1 MSTLTPP
8 PPTRATRATTHRPP
22 AKRLSSRLGNLLLNL
37 AAVAGAICILL
48 VILAFFF
55 NITLIMFKTG
65 SMAPTI
71 PAGSVALVREVP
83 AAELKVGDV
92 VTVDRPGQLPITH
105 RITSIVPGPD
115 AEARTITM
123 RGDANATED
132 PAPYT
137 ILHARIVLGSVP
149 GLAHVIVWFGNPWV
163 LGGLTIALSA
173 LVTWAFWPRNTA
185 PARRRGRHGAGIGSP
200 VGTGSAVLV
209 VGLLVG
215 GVLLTPAAPA
225 RAEGATEQTLTART
239 FTLVSVADSY
249 RMANLTPGEPVT
261 WDLGVKS
268 RSTGP
273 LTVSMTA
280 SGESRLGLVAG
291 ISECAQRWE
300 GTVCPHGSRSVTVPG
315 PLALDGVQRT
325 FSDVPSGGTRWYRMT
340 VTMPT
345 APDRAVPTSATS
357 RVVLRIADPDGTT
370 IEVPGEPGTHTPGSD
385 PTTPEAALTP
395 APGASG
401 GLSQTGGSLDPT
413 RMMLALLAIGT
424 GILIAGIAR
433 LRQGERTS

>member
-1 MSTLTPP
+1 MSTLAPP
-8 PPTRATRATTHRPP
+8 PPTRATRATTPRPP
-22 AKRLSSRLGNLLLNL
+22 ARRLSARLGNLLLNL

-105 RITSIVPGPD
+105 RITSIIPGPD

-185 PARRRGRHGAGIGSP
+185 PPRRRGRHGAGIGSR
-200 VGTGSAVLV
+200 VGTGSAALAVALVL
-209 VGLLVG
+209 GGSLL
-215 GVLLTPAAPA
+215 APA
-225 RAEGATEQTLTART
+225 SPVRAEGATEQTLTART

-261 WDLGVKS
+261 WDLGVQS
-268 RSTGP
+268 NSTEP
-273 LTVSMTA
+273 LSVSMTA

-291 ISECAQRWE
+291 ITECDERWQNNTCR
-300 GTVCPHGSRSVTVPG
+300 GGSKNIAAPS
-315 PLALDGVQRT
+315 PLTLDGVQRPL
-325 FSDVPSGGTRWYRMT
+325 SDVPAGNTRWFRMT
-340 VTMPT
+340 VTMPG
-345 APDRAVPTSATS
+345 APDQALATTATS
-357 RVVLRIADPDGTT
+357 RVILRVSDPGGAV
-370 IEVPGEPGTHTPGSD
+370 IEVPSEPGPG
-385 PTTPEAALTP
+385 TTP
-395 APGASG
+395 SG
-401 GLSQTGGSLDPT
+401 PQGSPPIPPDTADGSLSHTGATLDPS
-413 RMMLALLAIGT
+413 RLWLALLAIGS
-424 GILIAGIAR
+424 GILIAGVAR
-433 LRQGERTS
+433 LRRERSES